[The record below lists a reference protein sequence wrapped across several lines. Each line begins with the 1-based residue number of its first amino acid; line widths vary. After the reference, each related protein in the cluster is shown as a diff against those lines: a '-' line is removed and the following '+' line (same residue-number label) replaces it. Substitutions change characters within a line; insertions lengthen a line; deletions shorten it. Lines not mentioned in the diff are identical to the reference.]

1 MQPAGQHSW
10 WRSFYNRLSQAAP
23 EAEDDANEMCTP
35 QKSSRSHPYQ
45 HRSRTDVQ
53 VRDTD
58 NIAHYPPKIIFDS
71 SIGKPHGSAGA
82 RGQKDLGATEPAL
95 PFVYNEISNSV
106 QLSNSYKE
114 PQINFAANTHRD
126 FHLARPNLAA
136 INIPTRYQTGSSE
149 PTSPIRLQS
158 QLSSSEPPTE
168 DGRPFSSDTQR
179 SNHRRD
185 AAAIPRGYRDE
196 AFVVS
201 PYHSPS
207 CYPSSAADTRFPT
220 KPLAGSTDPWP
231 FHAFQATRTVGI
243 STYKS

>member
-1 MQPAGQHSW
+1 
-10 WRSFYNRLSQAAP
+10 
-23 EAEDDANEMCTP
+23 MCTP